1 MPETICAW
9 CKHLLH
15 CLGFVAAKHGLIF
28 AKSFWVFNLSER
40 LKREAER
47 NLWQVNDESSSPL
60 KKTCVSWPSG
70 PQGKLM
76 SGRSS
81 SFPSWNISTTQP
93 CGQHERYERLWKCP
107 ALHANVDI
115 ACQKEIEGA
124 DPTLNGASKH
134 PCFATSSLQRRPR
147 KRFGPQTSSQ
157 KESKL
162 RVAQKITHVQIQS
175 SILLASFKMLQT
187 TKQEHL
193 HYPPSRF
200 TRSGR
205 LISRRLDFT
214 AKHGL
219 VWFPSCKKPAE
230 LQWAKGA
237 PKPLAASHIPKAQGQ
252 SSQDARCS
260 SAGSQKNI
268 GNKCS
273 RFFSTLLALGTIV
286 TIWPTK
292 KPLQQ
297 RIHLAA
303 SPTSSFSIL
312 PQRKHINLV
321 T

>member
-47 NLWQVNDESSSPL
+47 NLWQVNDESSSPFKEDMRL
-60 KKTCVSWPSG
+60 
-70 PQGKLM
+70 LAF
-76 SGRSS
+76 RSARQTYEWS
-81 SFPSWNISTTQP
+81 IIVFPFLEHFNHTT
-93 CGQHERYERLWKCP
+93 LWATWKIWKIMKVP
-107 ALHANVDI
+107 RI
-115 ACQKEIEGA
+115 ACQCWHCLSKRNWRCWPPPWMELPSTHALQQVHSSG
-124 DPTLNGASKH
+124 DPESASD
-134 PCFATSSLQRRPR
+134 R
-147 KRFGPQTSSQ
+147 KPHHRKNPSW
-157 KESKL
+157 ESRKNNT
-162 RVAQKITHVQIQS
+162 RQIQS

-237 PKPLAASHIPKAQGQ
+237 PN
-252 SSQDARCS
+252 R
-260 SAGSQKNI
+260 
-268 GNKCS
+268 
-273 RFFSTLLALGTIV
+273 
-286 TIWPTK
+286 
-292 KPLQQ
+292 
-297 RIHLAA
+297 
-303 SPTSSFSIL
+303 
-312 PQRKHINLV
+312 
-321 T
+321 

>member
-1 MPETICAW
+1 MKDYESAPHCMPMLT
-9 CKHLLH
+9 LL
-15 CLGFVAAKHGLIF
+15 VK
-28 AKSFWVFNLSER
+28 KK
-40 LKREAER
+40 LKVLTPPWMELPSTHA
-47 NLWQVNDESSSPL
+47 LQQVHSSGDPESASDRKPHHR
-60 KKTCVSWPSG
+60 KN
-70 PQGKLM
+70 
-76 SGRSS
+76 
-81 SFPSWNISTTQP
+81 PSWES
-93 CGQHERYERLWKCP
+93 
-107 ALHANVDI
+107 
-115 ACQKEIEGA
+115 
-124 DPTLNGASKH
+124 
-134 PCFATSSLQRRPR
+134 R
-147 KRFGPQTSSQ
+147 KNNTR
-157 KESKL
+157 
-162 RVAQKITHVQIQS
+162 QIQS

-230 LQWAKGA
+230 LQSQGCS
-237 PKPLAASHIPKAQGQ
+237 KPLAASHIPKAQGQ

-292 KPLQQ
+292 SRCSKESTWQLHQ
-297 RIHLAA
+297 RVAFHPAA
-303 SPTSSFSIL
+303 
-312 PQRKHINLV
+312 KEAY
-321 T
+321 